1 MALPTDARKQRALR
15 RDVKVPCA
23 VCGVEEPLT
32 TAQDHHR
39 KPQAFGG
46 DDEQANRVWLCAS
59 CHARLH
65 RLQEFLVRGQTA
77 SAYELCNSIF
87 PQNAKARGQLWTL
100 ANEAA
105 EAEQEV
111 QGAFELHKTHQTVS
125 IKLDT
130 DVWALVKAAAK
141 DHKMSASQYAAE
153 VLRKAVKG

>member
-1 MALPTDARKQRALR
+1 MTAAQDARKQRALR
-15 RDVKVPCA
+15 RDVKVPCF
-23 VCGVEEPLT
+23 VCLFEEPLV

-46 DDEQANRVWLCAS
+46 TDDQGNRVWLCAS

-65 RLQEFLVRGQTA
+65 RLQGFLVKGQTA
-77 SAYELCNSIF
+77 SAYDLCNSIF

-111 QGAFELHKTHQTVS
+111 QGAFELHKTHQAVS
-125 IKLDT
+125 LKLDT
-130 DVWALVKAAAK
+130 EVWALVKAAAK
-141 DHKMSASQYAAE
+141 DSKMSASQYAVE
-153 VLRKAVKG
+153 LLRKAVKG